1 MGTEPGSLAAQSLRI
16 CVYGLGQLVAAVR
29 YVLAAVRAT
38 AFWGTILLPF
48 VIVGSL
54 VTGLATAEPPLFAV
68 LLGLNVL
75 CIVFG
80 RRYSPGG

>member
-1 MGTEPGSLAAQSLRI
+1 MGMEPGSLTAQSLRAFA
-16 CVYGLGQLVAAVR
+16 YGLGRLVAAVR
-29 YVLAAVRAT
+29 YALFAFRAT

-48 VIVGSL
+48 VIVGAL
-54 VTGLATAEPPLFAV
+54 ATGLATAEPLLFAV

-75 CIVFG
+75 CIVVG